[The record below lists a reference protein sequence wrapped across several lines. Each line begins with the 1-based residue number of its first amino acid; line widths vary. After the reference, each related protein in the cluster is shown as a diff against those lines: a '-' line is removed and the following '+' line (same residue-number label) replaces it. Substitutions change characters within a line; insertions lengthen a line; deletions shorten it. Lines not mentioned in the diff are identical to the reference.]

1 MLKLYAMLF
10 IIGLLGST
18 VYGAYWYYTDTQNR
32 MMTLRESNAKLLVSN
47 QINEQT
53 IKQQAEQAKQNETR
67 LNELQLSLQQAEKY
81 GDGLRATLNKH
92 NLTALALRKPGL
104 IQSRINNASDK
115 LLEEIQGETAHS
127 SPISPVTP

>member
-81 GDGLRATLNKH
+81 GDELRATLNKH

-127 SPISPVTP
+127 SPINPVTP

>member
-10 IIGLLGST
+10 IIGLLGAT

-67 LNELQLSLQQAEKY
+67 LNELQLSLQPVSY
-81 GDGLRATLNKH
+81 THLTLPTN
-92 NLTALALRKPGL
+92 R
-104 IQSRINNASDK
+104 
-115 LLEEIQGETAHS
+115 E
-127 SPISPVTP
+127 V